1 MAEYP
6 QRGVTKK
13 ISKQNVGQAGRRIS
27 AKQKLHRF
35 PTNDVY
41 TLLLQNNQGWD
52 FRPFFAI
59 RRNFMKEYI
68 LSLDQGTT
76 SSRAV
81 LFNAKG
87 EKVASVQKEYP
98 QIFPG
103 NGWVEHDPMDILES
117 QLSSAREVIA
127 KAGITAEDV
136 AAIGIANQRETTI
149 LWDKNT
155 GKPVYNAIVWQ
166 CRRTSEDCARMESQG
181 LQKFFKDK
189 TGLLIDPYFS
199 ATKIKWILENI
210 EGVRESAEKGE
221 ILFGTVD
228 CWLIWN
234 LTGGRVHVTDY
245 SNASRTMLFNIHTL
259 EWDREILG
267 LLGIPSCMLPEVK
280 ECSGDLGE
288 TEENIFGSRIKIAG
302 CAGDQQAALFGQCC
316 FREGDVKNTYGT
328 GGFLLM
334 NTGEKPVESRHGLL
348 TTIAWGIGGKVNYAL
363 EGSVFV
369 SGAAVKWLR
378 DELCII
384 RTAAETEELARS
396 VEDTGGVY
404 FVPAFV
410 GLGAPY
416 WKPEARGMITGLT
429 RGTNRCHIVR
439 ATLEAMCYQTYDVL
453 RAMEEDA
460 GAIGSIK
467 ADGGAASNDFLME
480 FQADILGHSVIRPY
494 NVESTATGAAYLAG
508 LGCGLWGSMEELV
521 GVSDKFRE
529 FIPSMSDSKR
539 SDLIDGWKKAVGAAI
554 EK

>member
-1 MAEYP
+1 
-6 QRGVTKK
+6 
-13 ISKQNVGQAGRRIS
+13 
-27 AKQKLHRF
+27 
-35 PTNDVY
+35 
-41 TLLLQNNQGWD
+41 
-52 FRPFFAI
+52 
-59 RRNFMKEYI
+59 
-68 LSLDQGTT
+68 
-76 SSRAV
+76 
-81 LFNAKG
+81 
-87 EKVASVQKEYP
+87 
-98 QIFPG
+98 
-103 NGWVEHDPMDILES
+103 
-117 QLSSAREVIA
+117 
-127 KAGITAEDV
+127 
-136 AAIGIANQRETTI
+136 
-149 LWDKNT
+149 
-155 GKPVYNAIVWQ
+155 
-166 CRRTSEDCARMESQG
+166 
-181 LQKFFKDK
+181 
-189 TGLLIDPYFS
+189 
-199 ATKIKWILENI
+199 
-210 EGVRESAEKGE
+210 
-221 ILFGTVD
+221 
-228 CWLIWN
+228 
-234 LTGGRVHVTDY
+234 
-245 SNASRTMLFNIHTL
+245 MLFNIHTL

-384 RTAAETEELARS
+384 RTASETEELARS

-416 WKPEARGMITGLT
+416 WKPEARGMIAGLT

-467 ADGGAASNDFLME
+467 ADGGAANNDFLME

-521 GVSDKFRE
+521 GVITTDNYQCLDAQFLDDFQTFIKLFYLFQFGTSRTDDIETTGIAVFVDNIGSQFHIIMVYQTTGAQNETIQFAVLVQCFDTVEQTGNNIMSAGSLSTRQDDTYVDGRHIDSFAFNELNQRHAVSVRE
-529 FIPSMSDSKR
+529 QGFDSFLV
-539 SDLIDGWKKAVGAAI
+539 SN
-554 EK
+554 

>member
-1 MAEYP
+1 
-6 QRGVTKK
+6 
-13 ISKQNVGQAGRRIS
+13 
-27 AKQKLHRF
+27 
-35 PTNDVY
+35 
-41 TLLLQNNQGWD
+41 
-52 FRPFFAI
+52 
-59 RRNFMKEYI
+59 MKEYI

-199 ATKIKWILENI
+199 ATKIKWILENV
-210 EGVRESAEKGE
+210 EGVRERAEKGE

-234 LTGGRVHVTDY
+234 LTGGMVHVTDY

-396 VEDTGGVY
+396 VEDAGGVY

-467 ADGGAASNDFLME
+467 ADGGAANNDFLME

-529 FIPSMSDSKR
+529 FIPSMSESKR
-539 SDLIDGWKKAVGAAI
+539 SDLISGWKKAVQAAI